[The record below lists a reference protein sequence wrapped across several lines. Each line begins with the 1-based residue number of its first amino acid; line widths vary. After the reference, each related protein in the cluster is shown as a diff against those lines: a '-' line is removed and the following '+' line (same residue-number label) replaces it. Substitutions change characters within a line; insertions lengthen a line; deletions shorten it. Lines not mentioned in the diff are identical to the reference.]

1 MEPGLVRIGEAA
13 RLLGTPPDTLRKWE
27 RTGELLPARKMR
39 GGTRYYDRAELP
51 GLNDESQPTAGCARV
66 SGHGQKADPDRRIA
80 IPETCGAAKG
90 WRMEV
95 LSDLGSGINH
105 RQRGLQDLPERIL
118 RRRIRR
124 MAPTHKDRRLCF
136 GSEPVFTLCE
146 LQGIEV
152 VVIHRGEPP
161 SFEAEWAQDVL
172 AIITV
177 FSARWYGSRSRK
189 HRRVPDAL
197 EAEDTAAVARQPSL
211 LP

>member
-1 MEPGLVRIGEAA
+1 
-13 RLLGTPPDTLRKWE
+13 
-27 RTGELLPARKMR
+27 
-39 GGTRYYDRAELP
+39 
-51 GLNDESQPTAGCARV
+51 
-66 SGHGQKADPDRRIA
+66 
-80 IPETCGAAKG
+80 
-90 WRMEV
+90 MEV

-136 GSEPVFTLCE
+136 GSELVFTLCE

-161 SFEAEWAQDVL
+161 SFAAEWAQDVL

-177 FSARWYGSRSRK
+177 FSARLSGSRSRR

-197 EAEDTAAVARQPSL
+197 EAAVARPPSL

>member
-27 RTGELLPARKMR
+27 RTGELLPARKTR

-51 GLNDESQPTAGCARV
+51 GLNDESQPTAGYARV
-66 SGHGQKADPDRRIA
+66 SGHRQKADPDRQIA
-80 IPETCGAAKG
+80 ILETCGAAKG

-105 RQRGLQDLPERIL
+105 RKRGLQDLSARIL
-118 RRRIRR
+118 RRRLRR
-124 MAPTHKDRRLCF
+124 MVPNHKDRLLRF
-136 GSEPVFTLCE
+136 GSEPVFTLCAP
-146 LQGIEV
+146 QGIEV

-161 SFEAEWAQDVL
+161 SFEAELAQDVL

-177 FSARWYGSRSRK
+177 FPARLYGARSRK
-189 HRRVPDAL
+189 HRRVLDARA
-197 EAEDTAAVARQPSL
+197 AEAVADAARPLSL

>member
-27 RTGELLPARKMR
+27 RTGELLPARKTR
-39 GGTRYYDRAELP
+39 GGTRYHDRAALL
-51 GLNDESQPTAGCARV
+51 GLNDESQPTAGYARV
-66 SGHGQKADPDRRIA
+66 SGHRRKADPDRRIA
-80 IPETCGAAKG
+80 ILETCGAAKG
-90 WRMEV
+90 WCMEV

-136 GSEPVFTLCE
+136 GSELVFTLCE

-161 SFEAEWAQDVL
+161 SFAAEWAQDVL

-177 FSARWYGSRSRK
+177 FSARLSGSRSRR

-197 EAEDTAAVARQPSL
+197 EAAVARPPSL